1 MLPVMAASRL
11 IGRLVPPLKPP
22 LSCSVGASADV
33 VDGDGVIGFI
43 EEHAVVADAKPE
55 QTLELAAQWL
65 DVSLARL
72 GIVMEGLQ
80 NA

>member
-1 MLPVMAASRL
+1 M
-11 IGRLVPPLKPP
+11 
-22 LSCSVGASADV
+22 
-33 VDGDGVIGFI
+33 VDGDGVIGFV

-72 GIVMEGLQ
+72 GVVMEGLQ